1 MGLSTPS
8 SLELLIVQP
17 TAFCNI
23 DCRYCYL
30 PDRSSK
36 GNMSGRTLRSLFN
49 RLKGYDEID
58 DSFSLVW
65 HAGEP
70 LAAGLEFY
78 RNAAQHIDAF
88 HVEKDVRIREF
99 IQTNGTLITAAWCDW
114 FAERDIR
121 IGLSIDGPDHVHDQN
136 RIDRRGGGTHKKCMD
151 GLRLLSEYGISFYNI
166 AVISDYSLDYPD
178 DIFDFFVDNGIF
190 DFGVNF
196 AEIEGVNIASAVLKK
211 EFEGRAEE
219 FLRRFIERVET
230 GPRHVRMREL
240 DGFKSYLSHGPRR
253 GLSQN
258 CKPGAI
264 ISVSRDGLFSTFAP
278 ELLGI
283 KVGSQPFSPWNLDE
297 HSFADMFRDQI
308 YRGFADKIL
317 EGARQCELACDYFD
331 ICGGGSPS
339 NKFAENERFDST
351 ETRSCKLGVQMM
363 SNVIADQLLCKQQ
376 TILN

>member
-1 MGLSTPS
+1 
-8 SLELLIVQP
+8 
-17 TAFCNI
+17 
-23 DCRYCYL
+23 
-30 PDRSSK
+30 
-36 GNMSGRTLRSLFN
+36 MSGRTLRSLFN

-264 ISVSRDGLFSTFAP
+264 ISVSRVTIYMRDPAARFTAP
-278 ELLGI
+278 ERFR
-283 KVGSQPFSPWNLDE
+283 VRCSDSSRSRRTQTGSHHHRRPG
-297 HSFADMFRDQI
+297 RRI
-308 YRGFADKIL
+308 
-317 EGARQCELACDYFD
+317 
-331 ICGGGSPS
+331 GGSASGSKSLRAAAWAGRTSSRP
-339 NKFAENERFDST
+339 
-351 ETRSCKLGVQMM
+351 L
-363 SNVIADQLLCKQQ
+363 
-376 TILN
+376 